1 MTNLVQAA
9 SAYIIRT
16 QESSM
21 FDLCKI
27 NQYSETYDS
36 YRDLTKTFTTGS
48 YSASS
53 ICGIAINSG
62 NETYKDEL
70 VSQEN
75 NITIRLPL
83 TTSIDTQDTITV
95 TRKNN
100 QTINQT
106 FGILNIDI
114 GAGELVV
121 KCQKL
126 EV

>member
-1 MTNLVQAA
+1 MMNINLVA
-9 SAYIIRT
+9 SVISRT

-21 FDLCKI
+21 FDLCLI

-62 NETYKDEL
+62 NETYKDET

-83 TTSIDTQDTITV
+83 TTSVDTQDTITV

-100 QTINQT
+100 QAINT
-106 FGILNIDI
+106 TYSILNIDI

-126 EV
+126 DV